1 MTPIEEILKI
11 SQNLEQI
18 LENQYGAVGRGL
30 REKVDSVAN
39 QLPEDTVRKI
49 GKLAAMRN
57 KATHENI
64 ALADE
69 KIAAFRR
76 IAGEVMVSLMLY
88 RPFEATQTAAKSED
102 ETRPASDYGK
112 HTAVTQT
119 AAKSEDESLAPQSP
133 SQEPGPLWKEDEK
146 FSWGAFYLKLFPDV
160 KQYLD
165 QRNLYDELLKDYS
178 PTSRKVQETITQ
190 MRSAIG
196 RLYGLYAETLQRRQM
211 DLQTL
216 IDDGCRSDSS
226 LTLVAHKDIDKLKRE
241 MIQLQPDNSVQ
252 GYLKCPEIILIQEL
266 IQPGGIGKILT
277 VDRIEYAFRWCPPGE
292 FMMGSPNGYDCEKP
306 HKVTLTRGFWLLETE
321 VTVGMFKAFVS
332 DTGYVSTG
340 YTPWGYVNGSS
351 KQDSQFSW
359 RNPGFSQTDNHPVTN
374 VSWNDAVEFC
384 KWLGKKTG
392 QNITLPT
399 EAQWEYACRA
409 GTTGD
414 YAGDFWF
421 GGNSNMT
428 THPVGTKKP
437 NAWGL
442 YDMHGNVWEWCS
454 DYYDGEY
461 YARSPKNDPENTES
475 TEDFSRRV
483 CRGGW
488 WGANVVLCKSA
499 KRNCASPD
507 YRNYDTGLRVLLVPS
522 QD

>member
-49 GKLAAMRN
+49 GKLSAMRN
-57 KATHENI
+57 KVTHENI

-102 ETRPASDYGK
+102 EP
-112 HTAVTQT
+112 Q
-119 AAKSEDESLAPQSP
+119 APQSP

-146 FSWGAFYLKLFPDV
+146 FSWGAFYSKLFPDA
-160 KQYLD
+160 KLYFD

-196 RLYGLYAETLQRRQM
+196 RLYGLYAETLQKRQM

-216 IDDGCRSDSS
+216 IDDGCRPDSS
-226 LTLVAHKDIDKLKRE
+226 LALVAHKDIDKLKRK
-241 MIQLQPDNSVQ
+241 MIQLQPDNSAQ
-252 GYLKCPEIILIQEL
+252 GYLKCPEIIIQEL
-266 IQPGGIGKILT
+266 FQPGGIRKILT

-292 FMMGSPNGYDCEKP
+292 FMMGSTNGYDCEKP
-306 HKVTLTRGFWLLETE
+306 VHKVTLTRGFWLLETE
-321 VTVGMFKAFVS
+321 VTQAMWQSVMGDSIESKAKQGKLFHDVS
-332 DTGYVSTG
+332 GAGPNFPMYYVS
-340 YTPWGYVNGSS
+340 WDDC
-351 KQDSQFSW
+351 Q
-359 RNPGFSQTDNHPVTN
+359 
-374 VSWNDAVEFC
+374 EFC
-384 KWLGKKTG
+384 QKLSQKLDQQVK
-392 QNITLPT
+392 LPT

-409 GTTGD
+409 GTAGD
-414 YAGDFWF
+414 YAGNLDEMAWYWD
-421 GGNSNMT
+421 NSNKT

-442 YDMHGNVWEWCS
+442 YDMLGNVWEWCS
-454 DYYDGEY
+454 DYYDKEY
-461 YARSPKNDPENTES
+461 YAKSPTSDPENTES
-475 TEDFSRRV
+475 TEASPYRV
-483 CRGGW
+483 IRGGW
-488 WGANVVLCKSA
+488 WGGSA
-499 KRNCASPD
+499 TGWAYRINALPD
-507 YRNYDTGLRVLLVPS
+507 ERSRGQGLRLLLVPN

>member
-57 KATHENI
+57 KVTHENI

-102 ETRPASDYGK
+102 EPLAS
-112 HTAVTQT
+112 
-119 AAKSEDESLAPQSP
+119 QSP

-146 FSWGAFYLKLFPDV
+146 FSWGAFYLKLFPDA

-196 RLYGLYAETLQRRQM
+196 RLFGLYAETLQRRQM

-216 IDDGCRSDSS
+216 INDGCRSDSP
-226 LTLVAHKDIDKLKRE
+226 LALVAHKDIDKLKRE

-266 IQPGGIGKILT
+266 I
-277 VDRIEYAFRWCPPGE
+277 
-292 FMMGSPNGYDCEKP
+292 
-306 HKVTLTRGFWLLETE
+306 LL
-321 VTVGMFKAFVS
+321 
-332 DTGYVSTG
+332 
-340 YTPWGYVNGSS
+340 S
-351 KQDSQFSW
+351 K
-359 RNPGFSQTDNHPVTN
+359 
-374 VSWNDAVEFC
+374 
-384 KWLGKKTG
+384 K
-392 QNITLPT
+392 
-399 EAQWEYACRA
+399 
-409 GTTGD
+409 
-414 YAGDFWF
+414 
-421 GGNSNMT
+421 
-428 THPVGTKKP
+428 
-437 NAWGL
+437 
-442 YDMHGNVWEWCS
+442 
-454 DYYDGEY
+454 
-461 YARSPKNDPENTES
+461 
-475 TEDFSRRV
+475 
-483 CRGGW
+483 
-488 WGANVVLCKSA
+488 
-499 KRNCASPD
+499 
-507 YRNYDTGLRVLLVPS
+507 
-522 QD
+522 